1 MNLDKDE
8 LFAKVKEL
16 LKEEIN
22 SITYAAHLES
32 LGIESI
38 NNDKVVLIAHSKE
51 QKDAIERRLND
62 VLKYTFKYL
71 TNKDYKLEVIEKTE
85 EIINL
90 I

>member
-8 LFAKVKEL
+8 LLSKVKAL
-16 LKEEIN
+16 LEEEMARIPY
-22 SITYAAHLES
+22 TTHVKS

-38 NNDKVVLIAHSKE
+38 NDDKIVLIAHSKE
-51 QKDAIERRLND
+51 QKDAIERRFYDLIQN
-62 VLKYTFKYL
+62 TFKYL